1 MCTPLHL
8 FLNTILLYCVINLN
22 NCETR
27 AQSVVEQNH
36 DFNVLVDGLYSLYKD
51 SFQNGKVY
59 QTRRML
65 INDKS
70 YALHVKKLK
79 EVNGLKRHNL
89 KVEGMGLRSHP
100 IVYINN
106 PVESAV
112 PNAYL
117 TIDQFKNAMIHKA
130 EDKKKEFNN
139 EFIHKNQK
147 TEKPKKE
154 VKKVKHRAK
163 ATTKAHSERS
173 PKFVRSQLKKSPN
186 RKNPTKPI
194 TKKRTARK
202 LTARKLTTRK
212 LNARKLTTRKM
223 TARELTT
230 RKLIS
235 RKLTTKKPTT
245 RKLTARKQTT
255 RKLTTIKKI
264 QKVVNKVKQVI
275 NIPIKSTTEKPT
287 QGSTTASLVQNKTA
301 SLVTKAT
308 VQNNHVNVTNEILA
322 TKTTILRQNVTDA
335 KFETKSVTEI
345 LTNVTEI
352 PPNVTEIPTNV
363 TEEPTIVT
371 ETPIVTDTIT
381 TVTEPS
387 TTETTTVK
395 TKRTKQARPYVFMG
409 GS

>member
-1 MCTPLHL
+1 
-8 FLNTILLYCVINLN
+8 
-22 NCETR
+22 
-27 AQSVVEQNH
+27 
-36 DFNVLVDGLYSLYKD
+36 
-51 SFQNGKVY
+51 
-59 QTRRML
+59 ML

-154 VKKVKHRAK
+154 AKKVKHRAK
-163 ATTKAHSERS
+163 ATTKAHSER
-173 PKFVRSQLKKSPN
+173 
-186 RKNPTKPI
+186 T
-194 TKKRTARK
+194 
-202 LTARKLTTRK
+202 
-212 LNARKLTTRKM
+212 
-223 TARELTT
+223 
-230 RKLIS
+230 
-235 RKLTTKKPTT
+235 
-245 RKLTARKQTT
+245 
-255 RKLTTIKKI
+255 
-264 QKVVNKVKQVI
+264 
-275 NIPIKSTTEKPT
+275 
-287 QGSTTASLVQNKTA
+287 
-301 SLVTKAT
+301 
-308 VQNNHVNVTNEILA
+308 
-322 TKTTILRQNVTDA
+322 TKTTLKQNVTDA

-345 LTNVTEI
+345 PTNVTE
-352 PPNVTEIPTNV
+352 TPTNV